1 MHSKTNTALHSG
13 RGGGRGKGPRT
24 GRGDLVRHVREDF
37 VEFRDPTTIE
47 RAASADLVVVQR
59 RILDDAKTREVSA
72 IALT

>member
-13 RGGGRGKGPRT
+13 RGSDGGKVPRT
-24 GRGDLVRHVREDF
+24 GRGNLVRHVREDF

-47 RAASADLVVVQR
+47 RAASADLVVVQC